1 MRRTKTAVVLSTIT
15 SLKLK
20 FRQPL
25 LQRRIPYF
33 SRGVIKPCSYFNLA
47 FDLHFYIIKQKH
59 VIVEIENK
67 IKVCAWFNNTTT
79 NIWGSSLKKNIYRG
93 LRTCYHSGK
102 SRYRR
107 SFTTLFQL
115 RRKLSKRILSLYRSI
130 IMPLVC
136 MHLYTSLVSFVFS
149 SPFSAL
155 RF

>member
-1 MRRTKTAVVLSTIT
+1 MFLFNYVVTFLIVVTTTIKKVT
-15 SLKLK
+15 IL
-20 FRQPL
+20 
-25 LQRRIPYF
+25 
-33 SRGVIKPCSYFNLA
+33 
-47 FDLHFYIIKQKH
+47 IKQKH
-59 VIVEIENK
+59 VIVEIKNK

-79 NIWGSSLKKNIYRG
+79 KIWGSPLKKNIYHV

-107 SFTTLFQL
+107 SFTILFQL

-149 SPFSAL
+149 SPF
-155 RF
+155 RVQGVRPPPP